1 MSHIVIIGA
10 GANGLSMAY
19 EMRELARSGD
29 RITVVANDPQFRS
42 VLSPW
47 EAARAPEC
55 GDIEFPLGPRLEKRD
70 IGFTAAGARRVH
82 PDRNQVELGDGAFLD
97 YDFLVISAGPK
108 LAFDE
113 VEGMGPTGH
122 TQAVCHVDQAVVA
135 SEAWKR
141 FVADPGPIVV
151 GAAQGATCFGPAYQL
166 AFMIDADLQR
176 RGIRNSVEITFV
188 TSEPYIGH
196 LGLGGD
202 TESKALL
209 ESAMREANIEW
220 IANAMV
226 SRVETG
232 RMYVTEHDARGKPK
246 NDHVLAFKYSILLP
260 ACKSIDALAGIDGL
274 VNRCGF
280 ILIDEFLRN
289 PKFGNIYA
297 VGVSVAPAQ
306 TAQTQA
312 PAGSPKVGYAI
323 ESVVTAAANNIRDQ
337 MDGKAPT
344 HKPIWNEVGVADLGA
359 AGIGFVELPQT
370 APCGTNWFS
379 RGNWVHLPRCSSC
392 EGGSGE
398 LRQAQAPGGS
408 PEPTHL

>member
-19 EMRELARSGD
+19 EMRELARSSD

-47 EAARAPEC
+47 EEGGAAAC
-55 GDIEFPLGPRLEKRD
+55 GEIEFPLGPRLEKKG

-82 PDRNQVELGDGAFLD
+82 PDRNQVELGDGASLD

-113 VEGMGPTGH
+113 VEGLGPAGH
-122 TQAVCHVDQAVVA
+122 TQAVCHVDQAVIA

-151 GAAQGATCFGPAYQL
+151 GTAQGATCFGPAYQL
-166 AFMIDADLQR
+166 AFMIESDLRR
-176 RGIRNSVEITFV
+176 RGIRDSVEITFV

-209 ESAMREANIEW
+209 ESAMRAADIEC
-220 IANAMV
+220 IANASV
-226 SRVETG
+226 DRVETG
-232 RMYVTEHDARGKPK
+232 RMYLTEHDARGKPK
-246 NDHVLAFKYSILLP
+246 SDHVLAFKYSILLP
-260 ACKSIDALAGIDGL
+260 ACKSIDALAGIEGL

-289 PKFGNIYA
+289 PKYGNIYA

-312 PAGSPKVGYAI
+312 PAEIPKVGYSI

-337 MDGKAPT
+337 MDGKAPS
-344 HKPIWNEVGVADLGA
+344 HRPIWNEVSVADLGA

-370 APCGTNWFS
+370 TTPGGNGFS

-398 LRQAQAPGGS
+398 LHQAQ
-408 PEPTHL
+408 EPDRSAGPAHA